1 MPGPRAVQNLQMPNP
16 RDWQGVQM
24 PCSSPGGPGRR
35 WNWLMHNRGGE
46 IARKVCCFSLMKTT
60 LCLLNRGGNTLC
72 LIWDINFT
80 SNRIIWEICSVPVR
94 LLHGKKKTEKQKKW
108 SPNCIYPTRLAQ
120 ATEWKI
126 RLLSTL
132 VDRNKKNKNKE
143 KTFNLLKYDILIVK
157 ETKGCSPLTHLW
169 QTRKQQIN
177 WPHILKQLY
186 LHCYLP

>member
-24 PCSSPGGPGRR
+24 PRSSPGGPGRR

-126 RLLSTL
+126 RFLSTL
-132 VDRNKKNKNKE
+132 VDRNKR
-143 KTFNLLKYDILIVK
+143 LKIN
-157 ETKGCSPLTHLW
+157 
-169 QTRKQQIN
+169 RKRSTC
-177 WPHILKQLY
+177 KSTVF
-186 LHCYLP
+186 